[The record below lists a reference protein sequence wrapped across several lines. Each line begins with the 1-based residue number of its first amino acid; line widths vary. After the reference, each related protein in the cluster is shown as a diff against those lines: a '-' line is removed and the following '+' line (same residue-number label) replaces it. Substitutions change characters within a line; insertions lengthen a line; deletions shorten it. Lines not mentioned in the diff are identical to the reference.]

1 LGEHKLKHE
10 ITSVLKS
17 GRTTYGGSQKLSKNK
32 IFQSS
37 GCGLVAA
44 CDLFM
49 YMHRHLEGCS
59 SNLFA
64 HLPSS
69 GTVDIEEY
77 NNLLNS
83 LSYYFPLIPNYGIN
97 GLMLTLG
104 INSFFIRH
112 SFPYIA
118 VWGIRTDKLWERIEK
133 MLSQDIPVIIS
144 VGPNLSLSPDKYK
157 AKMYSADRNG
167 ELRESVKV
175 SAHYMTVTAID
186 DQWLTVSSW
195 GRKYF
200 ISRSDYRIYVKH
212 HSASLFSNIVYITR
226 NNKIGVGM
234 K

>member
-1 LGEHKLKHE
+1 MGEYKLKHD
-10 ITSVLKS
+10 IASVLKS
-17 GRTTYGGSQKLSKNK
+17 GRTTYGGSQKLSENK
-32 IFQSS
+32 IIQSS

-59 SNLFA
+59 SDLFA
-64 HLPSS
+64 SLPSS
-69 GTVDIEEY
+69 GAVEIEDY

-83 LSYYFPLIPNYGIN
+83 LSFYFPLIPNYGIN
-97 GLMLTLG
+97 GLMLSLG
-104 INSFFIRH
+104 INAFFIRY
-112 SFPYIA
+112 SYPYRA
-118 VWGIRTDKLWERIEK
+118 VWSARADKLWERIEK

-144 VGPNLSLSPDKYK
+144 VGPNLSLSRHKYK

-167 ELRESVKV
+167 KFRESVKV
-175 SAHYMTVTAID
+175 SAHFMTVTAID

-226 NNKIGVGM
+226 K
-234 K
+234 